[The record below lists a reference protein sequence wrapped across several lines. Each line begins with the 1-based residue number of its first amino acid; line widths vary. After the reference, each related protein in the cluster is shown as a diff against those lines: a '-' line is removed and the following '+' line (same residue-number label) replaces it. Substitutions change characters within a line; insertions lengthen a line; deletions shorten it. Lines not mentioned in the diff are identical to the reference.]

1 MHSRRHQPPPLPS
14 ADVPPV
20 PPPPPPR
27 TPAKPAPQTPT
38 PPPPTPISA
47 LLVEKKGGP
56 IDAPLVKKLIH
67 LFVLA
72 QKTLMRRICNN

>member
-1 MHSRRHQPPPLPS
+1 MHSHLGRRHQPPPLPS

-47 LLVEKKGGP
+47 LLVEKKEDP
-56 IDAPLVKKLIH
+56 WMFLL
-67 LFVLA
+67 
-72 QKTLMRRICNN
+72 